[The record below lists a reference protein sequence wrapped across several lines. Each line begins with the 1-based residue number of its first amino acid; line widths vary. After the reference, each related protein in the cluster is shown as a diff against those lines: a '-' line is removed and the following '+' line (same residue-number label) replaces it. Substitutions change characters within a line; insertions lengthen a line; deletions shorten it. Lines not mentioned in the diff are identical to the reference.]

1 MAIYT
6 CFIQH
11 VLNSLKP
18 TGKAAIVIPTG
29 FITAKSGVEKRIL
42 QRIVDEKWVYGV
54 VSMPS
59 NVFATTGTNV
69 SVVFFD
75 KSAKSDKVILIDAS
89 KLGEEYK
96 EGNNQKRRLRDFEID
111 QIVNTFQNKESVDDF
126 SVAVTYD
133 EIKEKGYS
141 LSAGQYFDIKIDYVD
156 ITEEEFNARMSNF
169 RQTLS
174 EQFEESHKL
183 EKEIMRQ
190 LDSLKFNE
198 NIK

>member
-1 MAIYT
+1 
-6 CFIQH
+6 
-11 VLNSLKP
+11 
-18 TGKAAIVIPTG
+18 
-29 FITAKSGVEKRIL
+29 
-42 QRIVDEKWVYGV
+42 
-54 VSMPS
+54 MPS

-75 KSAKSDKVILIDAS
+75 KSAKADKVILIDAS

-111 QIVNTFQNKESVDDF
+111 QIVNTFQNKESVDNF